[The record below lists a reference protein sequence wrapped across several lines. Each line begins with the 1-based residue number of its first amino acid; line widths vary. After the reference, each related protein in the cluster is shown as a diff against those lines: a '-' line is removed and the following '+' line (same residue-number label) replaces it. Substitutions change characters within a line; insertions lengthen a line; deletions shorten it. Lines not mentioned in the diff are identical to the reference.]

1 MQRKWGN
8 YDLKSKQIPPKLST
22 KNTILKTWIIWT
34 SLNIRT
40 YTHQN
45 TLLSNWRSNLQTE
58 RRYCISYIW
67 PKTYMQNVNKLLQI
81 DSRRQNFKKRKR
93 LKQAPLRRGND
104 QKALEKVFRE
114 MQTKTIIRYYYSSTR
129 TDKIK
134 DWLYQV
140 LLR

>member
-1 MQRKWGN
+1 
-8 YDLKSKQIPPKLST
+8 
-22 KNTILKTWIIWT
+22 
-34 SLNIRT
+34 
-40 YTHQN
+40 
-45 TLLSNWRSNLQTE
+45 
-58 RRYCISYIW
+58 
-67 PKTYMQNVNKLLQI
+67 MQNVNKLLQI

-134 DWLYQV
+134 D
-140 LLR
+140 